1 MSNKTVRAM
10 ILAAGAGSRLDP
22 LTKQLP
28 KPLVPIANTAVME
41 HVLEL
46 LARHGIND
54 VAANLYHLADKI
66 PAHFKSESD
75 LNKSVAADMN
85 IQYVQELELSGDAG
99 GLRACKDFFT
109 GGTFVVLMGD
119 IVTDVDLSFLIE
131 QHRRKG
137 ALATIGLKEVENVE
151 QFGIVET
158 DEDGFIK
165 CFKEKPEANE
175 TTSKLA
181 SIGIYVFEPE
191 IFNYIDEDGLFM
203 FGKQLF
209 PRLLESDLPMLGVR
223 LPGYWS
229 DIGTIDSYKQTTF
242 DCLDG
247 LAAIGGAN
255 FKNNV
260 VTSDTATILLGN
272 NVTVGDG
279 VEFLGHVVIGDNC
292 DIGAGAVIADSI
304 VWSDSKIGAR
314 CVIDDCVI
322 AAGSTLCAGTHL
334 EGEAV
339 LVEVANEKNEMHET
353 NDMHEMNDMHT
364 AVEIGLGSL
373 TSNDDDCEF
382 TRHRLNEKIESVA

>member
-1 MSNKTVRAM
+1 MSKESVRAEESVRAKDGVRAKASVRAM

-22 LTKQLP
+22 LTQQLP

-41 HVLEL
+41 HVLQL
-46 LARHGIND
+46 LSRHGIKD

-66 PAHFKSESD
+66 PAHFKSGA
-75 LNKSVAADMN
+75 SVADTMN

-137 ALATIGLKEVENVE
+137 ALATIGLKEVANVE

-158 DEDGFIK
+158 DKDGFIK
-165 CFKEKPEANE
+165 CFKEKPKASE
-175 TTSKLA
+175 TNSKLA

-191 IFNYIDEDGLFM
+191 IFDYIDEEGLFM

-209 PRLLESDLPMLGVR
+209 PRLLENDLPMLGVR

-247 LAAIGGAN
+247 LAAIGGAD

-260 VTSDTATILLGN
+260 LASDTATTLLGK
-272 NVTVGDG
+272 NVTIGDG

-304 VWSDSKIGAR
+304 IWPGCKVGAKCVVDDS
-314 CVIDDCVI
+314 VI
-322 AAGSTLCAGTHL
+322 AAGSVLEAGEHI
-334 EGEAV
+334 EGEAI
-339 LVEVANEKNEMHET
+339 LRVADD
-353 NDMHEMNDMHT
+353 NDLE
-364 AVEIGLGSL
+364 
-373 TSNDDDCEF
+373 CEF
-382 TRHRLNEKIESVA
+382 NRHRLSEKITSVA